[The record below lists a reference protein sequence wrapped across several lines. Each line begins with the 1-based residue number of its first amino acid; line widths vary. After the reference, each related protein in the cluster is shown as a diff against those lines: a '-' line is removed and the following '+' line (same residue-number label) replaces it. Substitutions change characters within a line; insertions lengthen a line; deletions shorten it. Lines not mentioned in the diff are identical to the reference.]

1 MVRNTYNG
9 RDKTWGFNLSP
20 FQISSARYSFL
31 IPFYNF
37 ESYALENVEIRG
49 RNIIGE
55 RRWGFL
61 FVLRKIFFF

>member
-20 FQISSARYSFL
+20 FQISSVRYSFL

-37 ESYALENVEIRG
+37 ESYALKMWKLERG
-49 RNIIGE
+49 TLLE
-55 RRWGFL
+55 RGGGVFCL
-61 FVLRKIFFF
+61 F